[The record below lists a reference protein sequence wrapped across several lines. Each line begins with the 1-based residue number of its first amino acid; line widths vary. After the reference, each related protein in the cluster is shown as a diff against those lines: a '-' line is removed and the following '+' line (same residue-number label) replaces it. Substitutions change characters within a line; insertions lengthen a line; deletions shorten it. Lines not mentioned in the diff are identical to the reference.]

1 MIIIL
6 EKIDMYGL
14 VRCILLRFIRC
25 KNLSDTNRQDGAR
38 AHGGLVDGD
47 ARGGGDHYGHHQAA
61 GRRTGSGNIG
71 ERRTGCQGTVEWG
84 NSGLVG

>member
-47 ARGGGDHYGHHQAA
+47 ARGGGDHYGHPSG
-61 GRRTGSGNIG
+61 GRSADRVRKHRG
-71 ERRTGCQGTVEWG
+71 EADRLPGYRRMG
-84 NSGLVG
+84 